1 MDEAATARRT
11 ARAPSLSH
19 AKAASLVARALQSL
33 DLGVTKALDQK
44 DGYDFLV
51 EGKARITV
59 RYAFPAS
66 YREQFYEKRNGEVSR
81 YEYKRWTFNF
91 HRHGKITSRYCD
103 FFVCL
108 LGASQPSARRPSPVT
123 VFVIPWEAITGLT
136 FCSSVRDD
144 SPRPYKGRYAR
155 FIDGWERIV
164 VATKGEGAS
173 LPRAKPSVSIDSRF
187 RLKLTEGTA
196 PVMQRAASSGGP
208 GLTAASKPAD
218 GKSGARGDREVDRVL
233 GARAL
238 PFNIPH
244 GRGSF

>member
-1 MDEAATARRT
+1 MEAAAPGRRA
-11 ARAPSLSH
+11 ARAPSITH
-19 AKAASLVARALQSL
+19 AKAASLVASALQGL

-44 DGYDFLV
+44 DGYDYLV
-51 EGKARITV
+51 EGKSRITV

-66 YREQFYEKRNGEVSR
+66 YREQFYKKRNGEVSR
-81 YEYKRWTFNF
+81 YVYKRWTFNF

-108 LGASQPSARRPSPVT
+108 LGASQPTARKPSPVT

-164 VATKGEGAS
+164 VAGKGESAGLS
-173 LPRAKPSVSIDSRF
+173 ITKPSVTIDSRF
-187 RLKLTEGTA
+187 RLKLGEAAAANPASDPAPNSPTSGRSVDQNFRSRPVPSTLGEG
-196 PVMQRAASSGGP
+196 R
-208 GLTAASKPAD
+208 
-218 GKSGARGDREVDRVL
+218 RG
-233 GARAL
+233 
-238 PFNIPH
+238 F
-244 GRGSF
+244 